1 MRVRGTILTPRR
13 QYDHFP
19 IRHIRSNRGLGLVMD
34 AIYAEIAQGKTRI
47 VFYEIARSRVNCLRR
62 LGFDVCCFSCLG
74 LGSKTPIYS
83 FAEVSW
89 RDSRKILPGVF

>member
-47 VFYEIARSRVNCLRR
+47 VFHEIARSRVSCLRR
-62 LGFDVCCFSCLG
+62 LGFDVCCFSCMAFG
-74 LGSKTPIYS
+74 IKKPVAR
-83 FAEVSW
+83 FVEVSW
-89 RDSRKILPGVF
+89 WNFRKILPGVF